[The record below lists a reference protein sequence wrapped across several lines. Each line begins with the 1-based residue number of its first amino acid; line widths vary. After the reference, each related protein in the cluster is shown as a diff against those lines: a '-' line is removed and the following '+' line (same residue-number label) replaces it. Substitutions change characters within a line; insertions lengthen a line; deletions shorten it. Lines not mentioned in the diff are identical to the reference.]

1 MKEILGEY
9 ETFVINVNRG
19 LEECGIDR
27 SELAMMDHICY
38 RVETLE
44 RYDEMKR
51 KLGEVARLLSET
63 EVSGR
68 LIATYEC
75 DEPLEA
81 GGWRIPCIEL
91 PQPKD
96 GSPYLE
102 GLEHVELVTVSGL
115 DLFETKH
122 SELPFNHA
130 GMSKTINPEL
140 GLKHAGISVKFHEQP
155 LGAVVRIENRLGK
168 IDSTTKDDHENN

>member
-1 MKEILGEY
+1 MAMKKLIGDY
-9 ETFVINVNRG
+9 ESFVDNVNRG
-19 LEECGIDR
+19 LSECGIDR
-27 SELAMMDHICY
+27 GELAMMDHICY
-38 RVETLE
+38 RVETIE

-51 KLGEVARLLSET
+51 KLGEVARLLGES

-75 DEPLEA
+75 DVPLET
-81 GGWRIPCIEL
+81 GGWIIPCIEL
-91 PQPKD
+91 PQPKES
-96 GSPYLE
+96 SPYPE

-115 DLFETKH
+115 DLFEAKH
-122 SELPFNHA
+122 SDLPFDHA

-155 LGAVVRIENRLGK
+155 LGAVVRIEKRLNTH
-168 IDSTTKDDHENN
+168 D

>member
-1 MKEILGEY
+1 MKDILGEY
-9 ETFVINVNRG
+9 EDFVANINRG
-19 LEECGIDR
+19 LEKCGINR

-51 KLGEVARLLSET
+51 KLGEVARLLGES

-68 LIATYEC
+68 MIATYEC
-75 DEPLEA
+75 DQPLEV

-91 PQPKD
+91 PQPKES
-96 GSPYLE
+96 SPYPE

-115 DLFETKH
+115 DLFEATH
-122 SELPFNHA
+122 SDLPFDHA
-130 GMSKTINPEL
+130 GMSKKINPEL

-155 LGAVVRIENRLGK
+155 LGAVVRIENRLGPQ
-168 IDSTTKDDHENN
+168 